1 MANLLELEFIL
12 TQAANV
18 AFLLIIQYANG
29 ILVIKK
35 NVRVNYTRKINHF
48 LLFFIPIFLNRGY
61 IYAESFELFTM
72 GAFLA
77 VFKFIFYIKPIRER
91 VSFINVMFHSFD
103 RPEDRPY
110 TLLWIVTQT
119 AAGYAVLIPMSL
131 LFANNNIFHLILI
144 PILVYG
150 IGDGLAEPVGVR
162 FGRIRYNAYALFTN
176 RKYFRTIE
184 GSAVVFLTSL
194 VVVLFYASYFSQ
206 VQFIAALIA
215 IPVGMTL
222 AEAFSPHTWDSPI
235 MFFVGYMILFGVKM
249 L

>member
-1 MANLLELEFIL
+1 
-12 TQAANV
+12 
-18 AFLLIIQYANG
+18 
-29 ILVIKK
+29 
-35 NVRVNYTRKINHF
+35 
-48 LLFFIPIFLNRGY
+48 
-61 IYAESFELFTM
+61 
-72 GAFLA
+72 
-77 VFKFIFYIKPIRER
+77 
-91 VSFINVMFHSFD
+91 
-103 RPEDRPY
+103 
-110 TLLWIVTQT
+110 
-119 AAGYAVLIPMSL
+119 LIPMSL